1 LVNHHFPVVV
11 FPMIQAIHK
20 MTAAT
25 SSLATSN
32 SHPKCSEK
40 SHGLSPCHILLGGAI
55 TILKNMS

>member
-1 LVNHHFPVVV
+1 
-11 FPMIQAIHK
+11 MIQAIHK

-25 SSLATSN
+25 SSLDFPSN
-32 SHPKCSEK
+32 SHPKSSEK